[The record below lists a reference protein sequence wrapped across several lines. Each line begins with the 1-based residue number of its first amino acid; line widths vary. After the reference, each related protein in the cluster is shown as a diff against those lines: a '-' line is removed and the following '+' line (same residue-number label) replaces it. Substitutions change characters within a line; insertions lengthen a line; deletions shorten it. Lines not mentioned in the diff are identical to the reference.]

1 MQNLDPPS
9 VLYWIDFFLLIT
21 VVRGAPFTKTHPD
34 KEEILVCNVV
44 GSVEDSH

>member
-1 MQNLDPPS
+1 M
-9 VLYWIDFFLLIT
+9 LIT

-44 GSVEDSH
+44 RSVEDSHSHRKVGIAKNVAA